1 MRDDARPV
9 RALACSDRREDL
21 ARGPL
26 AGRRSCAIW
35 GAGKTGK
42 ALARA
47 LAAEGVS
54 VEWWIDVAPR
64 KVGGTA
70 QGAPVHGPEDLP
82 RPGGPLLLVAV
93 AARGARVEI
102 REHLEGAGWREG
114 RDYLVCW

>member
-1 MRDDARPV
+1 MRAAV
-9 RALACSDRREDL
+9 AGASDS
-21 ARGPL
+21 PL

-70 QGAPVHGPEDLP
+70 QGAPVHGPEALP

-93 AARGARVEI
+93 AARGARAEI